1 MGRCG
6 HAFRRVA
13 DSLISRRALALAGL
27 GALTTLGTGCGAT
40 TVKKVTATPTSPGG
54 TSTGP
59 APETAPSQTE
69 TGLAKVG
76 SSLTLAGFEGLKMK
90 VTVTAYLDPA
100 TGGEFAT
107 PEQGARFV
115 GVKLSLVNV
124 GQQAFDDAPSNGAT
138 LITNTD
144 EQADATVTTGG
155 SCESPSTVTIA
166 PGDRRVVCI
175 PFEIPTEQRGKT
187 FQFALDSGFANQKG
201 QWSLE
206 GAATNGGANG
216 AAEASP
222 GGTGT
227 ASLPNQCSPGL
238 AATQALSCE
247 LASNMFYE
255 YYKAVQ
261 NGRDTTALSVW
272 SPATKQ
278 YYTANCS
285 KGTGVITCDISG
297 TSDPNAQVRFTQA
310 ALDAYTPEHARAYE
324 ERADLGPRG

>member
-1 MGRCG
+1 M
-6 HAFRRVA
+6 
-13 DSLISRRALALAGL
+13 SRRALVVLGGIGALA
-27 GALTTLGTGCGAT
+27 TTLGAGCGGT
-40 TVKKVTATPTSPGG
+40 TVKTVTTTAPSPGG
-54 TSTGP
+54 ASTSP
-59 APETAPSQTE
+59 APETTPGQTGTAP
-69 TGLAKVG
+69 AKVG
-76 SSLTLAGFEGLKMK
+76 SALTLAGYNGLKMK

-100 TGGEFAT
+100 TGGEFVT
-107 PEQGARFV
+107 PQQGARFV
-115 GVKLSLVNV
+115 GVKLDLVNV
-124 GQQAFDDAPSNGAT
+124 GQQAFDDAPNNGAT

-175 PFEIPTEQRGKT
+175 PFEIPAEQRGKT
-187 FQFALDSGFANQKG
+187 FQFALDSGFANEKG

-206 GAATNGGANG
+206 GAATGGGANG
-216 AAEASP
+216 GAETSV
-222 GGTGT
+222 GGSGT
-227 ASLPNQCSPGL
+227 AALPNQCSPGL
-238 AATQALSCE
+238 AATHALSCE

-261 NGRDTTALSVW
+261 NGSDTTAMSVW

-285 KGTGVITCDISG
+285 KGTAVITCHISG

-310 ALDAYTPEHARAYE
+310 ALDAYTPAHARAYE
-324 ERADLGPRG
+324 QKADLGPRG